1 MSRLLFSTKY
11 SLRNQSNQ
19 QQQPQQQQLPTPTS
33 FTPAVTKQKVTQLLE
48 VRRDRTANEKDREKE
63 RTPNS
68 GSIKGNSIENILS
81 FSTTSSIAKAYR
93 REAVPVREPETF
105 DDLFTT
111 KLSINNFNLLH
122 VVGKGG
128 FGKVWKVESKRQRI
142 VYALKE
148 MSKSRILSKRSVNS
162 VMNERYLLSYL
173 KHQYLV
179 NMICAFQDRDNVYLV
194 MDLLTGGDLRFH
206 ICKRRRFT
214 EEQTKFVIA
223 CIVVALEYLHNNGIL
238 HRDIKPENI
247 VLDAKG
253 FCRVTDLGIA
263 RVWRPD
269 NSQDTSGT
277 PGYMAPE
284 VLCRQNHGIAVDY
297 FALGVIAYE
306 MMIGKRPYLGKD
318 RKEIKEAILARQVQ
332 IKNRQEIPDGWS
344 NEAADFV
351 NRLIQRKPANRL
363 GTNGPEEVKNHPWL
377 KNFPWTKLMSKE
389 LVPPFQPSKREE
401 ENFEAKQMM
410 YDDMRDPYAD
420 LDRENALLLRRD
432 SVQAL
437 FNGYTYEN

>member
-1 MSRLLFSTKY
+1 
-11 SLRNQSNQ
+11 
-19 QQQPQQQQLPTPTS
+19 
-33 FTPAVTKQKVTQLLE
+33 
-48 VRRDRTANEKDREKE
+48 
-63 RTPNS
+63 
-68 GSIKGNSIENILS
+68 
-81 FSTTSSIAKAYR
+81 
-93 REAVPVREPETF
+93 
-105 DDLFTT
+105 
-111 KLSINNFNLLH
+111 
-122 VVGKGG
+122 
-128 FGKVWKVESKRQRI
+128 
-142 VYALKE
+142 
-148 MSKSRILSKRSVNS
+148 
-162 VMNERYLLSYL
+162 
-173 KHQYLV
+173 
-179 NMICAFQDRDNVYLV
+179 
-194 MDLLTGGDLRFH
+194 
-206 ICKRRRFT
+206 
-214 EEQTKFVIA
+214 
-223 CIVVALEYLHNNGIL
+223 
-238 HRDIKPENI
+238 
-247 VLDAKG
+247 
-253 FCRVTDLGIA
+253 
-263 RVWRPD
+263 
-269 NSQDTSGT
+269 
-277 PGYMAPE
+277 MAPE